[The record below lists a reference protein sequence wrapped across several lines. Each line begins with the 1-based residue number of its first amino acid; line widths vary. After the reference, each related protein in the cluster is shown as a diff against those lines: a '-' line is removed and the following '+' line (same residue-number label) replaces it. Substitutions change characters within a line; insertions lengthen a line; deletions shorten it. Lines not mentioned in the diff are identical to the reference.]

1 MSEPVGEHLPDLLTV
16 EEVRAVLRVSRTKVY
31 ALLSEGDL
39 RSVRVGRSVRVV
51 RADLVAFIE
60 RGGSG

>member
-1 MSEPVGEHLPDLLTV
+1 M
-16 EEVRAVLRVSRTKVY
+16 LRVSRTKVY